1 MTDSFSTRADSVSAP
16 ATRARPVVPSD
27 TVALPEIP
35 KALYVGAG
43 GTITMRGA
51 LDSADSVWAG
61 VPSGSVVPFRP
72 SHVRATGTTASG
84 ILALL

>member
-1 MTDSFSTRADSVSAP
+1 MTDPFSARADSVSAP
-16 ATRARPVVPSD
+16 ATRAHAVVPSD
-27 TVALPEIP
+27 SVALPEIP
-35 KALYVGAG
+35 KALYVATG

-51 LDSADSVWAG
+51 ADSADSVWAD
-61 VPSGSVVPFRP
+61 VPSGSIVPFRP